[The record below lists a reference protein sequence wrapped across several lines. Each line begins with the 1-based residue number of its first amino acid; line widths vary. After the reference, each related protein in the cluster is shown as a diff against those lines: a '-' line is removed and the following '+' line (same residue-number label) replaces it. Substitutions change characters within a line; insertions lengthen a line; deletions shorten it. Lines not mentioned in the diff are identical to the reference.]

1 MILEVEE
8 EGVNVD
14 VGKRSSRII
23 RFTLATGG
31 NLPFVWVVPLELA
44 GSTFFLIG
52 RHNMQHSSGEGAERV
67 WEGAERV
74 SVS

>member
-23 RFTLATGG
+23 KFNFAMDGR
-31 NLPFVWVVPLELA
+31 LPFTWAVPLGPA
-44 GSTFFLIG
+44 GGTFFLIG
-52 RHNMQHSSGEGAERV
+52 RYNMQHSLREGAERV

-74 SVS
+74 PVS